1 MQVLQIALDVSSALQ
16 HLSACG
22 VFHCDLKTDNVML
35 VAAQGELAA
44 TASGCKFRAKLADFG
59 RGETQQEMSA
69 KGCYHESGTLT
80 HMAPELDEGEL
91 GCLAMEG
98 TTVFAMGVLLHEL
111 YIGRG
116 RTAFTGTS

>member
-44 TASGCKFRAKLADFG
+44 TASGCKFRAKLVDFG
-59 RGETQQEMSA
+59 LSVRLVGVPCGGLA
-69 KGCYHESGTLT
+69 CCWWVHE
-80 HMAPELDEGEL
+80 
-91 GCLAMEG
+91 
-98 TTVFAMGVLLHEL
+98 GVVAIWGPQACFL
-111 YIGRG
+111 
-116 RTAFTGTS
+116 